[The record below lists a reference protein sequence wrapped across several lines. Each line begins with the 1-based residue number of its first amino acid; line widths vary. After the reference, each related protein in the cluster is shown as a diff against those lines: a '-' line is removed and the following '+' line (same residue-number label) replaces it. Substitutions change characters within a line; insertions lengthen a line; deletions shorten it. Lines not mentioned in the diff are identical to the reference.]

1 MNKDLLGI
9 IVCGGQSTRMGS
21 DKGLLTVEGKTWAE
35 HVAVKLTAAGIS
47 VMYSI
52 NKNQEEAYTRTFLA
66 DRLIVDHF
74 DIGGP
79 MNGLLSAHQK
89 FPQRDIFFMA
99 CDMLDIE
106 TETVKTIIAAYEKN
120 KNFDFYAF
128 EAEKVVQPF
137 CAIYRAKALNGMLQ
151 KLEQQSL
158 VSSSMRYTLEN
169 GNTCRITTSNS
180 SPFTNYNTLDQ
191 RNDFQN
197 NQ

>member
-21 DKGLLTVEGKTWAE
+21 DKGLLAIEGKTWAE
-35 HVAVKLTAAGIS
+35 HVAAKLIAAGIS

-52 NKNQEEAYTRTFLA
+52 NRNQEEEYARVFPA
-66 DRLIVDHF
+66 NRLIVDHF

-79 MNGLLSAHQK
+79 MNGLLSAHQA
-89 FPQRDIFFMA
+89 FPQQDIFFMA

-106 TETVKTIIAAYEKN
+106 IETIKTIIAAYEKN
-120 KNFDFYAF
+120 RDFYFFAY
-128 EAEKVVQPF
+128 EAEEVVQPF

-169 GNTCRITTSNS
+169 GNTCRIATSNN

-191 RNDFQN
+191 RNAFQK
-197 NQ
+197 